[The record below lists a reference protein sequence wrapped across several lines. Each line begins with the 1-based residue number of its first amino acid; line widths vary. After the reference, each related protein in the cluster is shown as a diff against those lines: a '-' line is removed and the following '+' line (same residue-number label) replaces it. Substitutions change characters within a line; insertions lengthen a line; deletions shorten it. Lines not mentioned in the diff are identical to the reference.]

1 MNTLLA
7 QITNPV
13 LPPSIGGGT
22 SPTRDMGGI
31 ATGKI
36 ISGII
41 GGMFIV
47 AFFIAL
53 IYLITGAFH
62 WITSGGD
69 KNNLEAARNKITHA
83 IVGLIIVGA
92 AWSIMVLV
100 ANFFGLDFTN
110 LPIPSID
117 SVIDTGMNII
127 GPGGGKR

>member
-1 MNTLLA
+1 MHRILA

-13 LPPSIGGGT
+13 LPPTIGGGT
-22 SPTRDMGGI
+22 NPSPDMGGT

-36 ISGII
+36 ISGVI

-47 AFFIAL
+47 AFLIAL
-53 IYLITGAFH
+53 LYIVTGAFH

-69 KNNLEAARNKITHA
+69 KASLESARNKITHA

-100 ANFFGLDFTN
+100 AQFFGLDFTS
-110 LPIPSID
+110 LPIPSIP
-117 SVIDTGMNII
+117 SI
-127 GPGGGKR
+127 GQ